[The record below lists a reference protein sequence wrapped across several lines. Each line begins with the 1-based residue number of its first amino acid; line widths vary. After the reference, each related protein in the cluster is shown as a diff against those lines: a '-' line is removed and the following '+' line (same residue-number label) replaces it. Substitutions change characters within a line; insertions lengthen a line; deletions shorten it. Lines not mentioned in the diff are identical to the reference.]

1 MLFLKFQALQKLP
14 IPLPCPKCQEKQ
26 SRIFVACVLRSVD
39 TVSSCI
45 SARVLT
51 HKELTRYASLAMEE
65 TRHCLIQKTPGFIY
79 AYVYTNTHLPM

>member
-1 MLFLKFQALQKLP
+1 MLFLKFQALQELP

-26 SRIFVACVLRSVD
+26 REIFVACVLRSVD
-39 TVSSCI
+39 TVSSCL

-65 TRHCLIQKTPGFIY
+65 TRHCLIQKTPGFMY
-79 AYVYTNTHLPM
+79 AYAYTNIYLPM